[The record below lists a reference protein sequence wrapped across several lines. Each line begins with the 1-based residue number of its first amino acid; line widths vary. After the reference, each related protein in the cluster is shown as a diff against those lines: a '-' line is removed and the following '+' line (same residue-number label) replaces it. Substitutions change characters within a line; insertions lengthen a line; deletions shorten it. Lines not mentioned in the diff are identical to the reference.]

1 MRTIFIVAFITTFFT
16 TCSYADNKSI
26 YTSTN
31 SKNCKIIK
39 NDPNEAGSDEA
50 ECQGVGGY
58 KVHLLEGD
66 LRQTLNIITPR
77 NKTFELNF
85 WGFYGGFSTVGDKIE
100 WRINKGIPVALIVRY
115 NVENSD
121 NSKKKRSYLMISKI
135 SKDSSCVTNVVPPK
149 ANQNL
154 QARKLADVVITQP
167 CKIPG
172 NK

>member
-1 MRTIFIVAFITTFFT
+1 MKAIFIVAVIAALFT
-16 TCSYADNKSI
+16 TYSYADNKSI

-31 SKNCKIIK
+31 SKVCKTVK
-39 NDPNEAGSDEA
+39 NDSNEAGSYEA
-50 ECQGVGGY
+50 ECPGVRGY
-58 KVHLLEGD
+58 KIYLLEGD

-100 WRINKGIPVALIVRY
+100 WRINKGIPVALISRY

-121 NSKKKRSYLMISKI
+121 NSKKKRSYFLISKI
-135 SKDSSCVTNVVPPK
+135 SKNSCCVTDVVPPG
-149 ANQNL
+149 ANQN
-154 QARKLADVVITQP
+154 QEARKLADVAITQP